1 MQVMNNIYVIKG
13 TTLTVGKKHKVEE
26 VIEKNS

>member
-1 MQVMNNIYVIKG
+1 MQVMNNIYVIKE